1 MKPKVRFLTLILAL
15 VASALSSFAGDQ
27 PTTFHYEAEVAGV
40 MCSACSKKVQTAM
53 EKLEGVSKVKV
64 KASKEPNV
72 ALVEI
77 TSTSTTLNKEAAI
90 QALGTDASSYNVRS
104 LTKKE

>member
-1 MKPKVRFLTLILAL
+1 MKPKITFLTLVLAIFSS
-15 VASALSSFAGDQ
+15 VLSTLAGDT
-27 PTTFHYEAEVAGV
+27 PATVRYEAEVAGV

-53 EKLEGVSKVKV
+53 EKLEGVSSVKV

-72 ALVEI
+72 ALVII
-77 TSTSTTLNKEAAI
+77 TSTSATLSKEAAI
-90 QALGTDASSYNVRS
+90 KALGSDASSYNVRS